1 MIIKIIAGVF
11 EKPYYNGSK
20 YAASISE
27 ECGRLNKKVR
37 EIEEILK
44 LSKKEQKDITS
55 IRKRLIRAVAE
66 RRMTLDFFR
75 EKKSKKESRSLKNLY
90 FDP

>member
-1 MIIKIIAGVF
+1 MIKIIAGVF
-11 EKPYYNGSK
+11 EKPYYNGAK
-20 YAASISE
+20 YAASVSE

-44 LSKKEQKDITS
+44 LSKKEKKDITS
-55 IRKRLIRAVAE
+55 VRKRLIRAAAE

-75 EKKSKKESRSLKNLY
+75 EKKSKKGESFLKKSL
-90 FDP
+90 F

>member
-1 MIIKIIAGVF
+1 MIKITAGGF

-27 ECGRLNKKVR
+27 EWERLNKKVR

-44 LSKKEQKDITS
+44 LSKKEEKDITS

-66 RRMTLDFFR
+66 RRMTLDFFL
-75 EKKSKKESRSLKNLY
+75 EKQSKKQIRSLKNLY